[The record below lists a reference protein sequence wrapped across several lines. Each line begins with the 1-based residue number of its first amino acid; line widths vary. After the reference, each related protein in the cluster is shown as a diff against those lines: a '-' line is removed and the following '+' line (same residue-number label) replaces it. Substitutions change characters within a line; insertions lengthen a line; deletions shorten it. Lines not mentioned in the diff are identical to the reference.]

1 MKKYWLALL
10 LIPLLVG
17 CRNIVERP
25 ETHARLLLLPKAPQ
39 PAPADHA
46 YALAYADLVHA
57 GWIQGTMAQQRDSV
71 LGMEGRLNSYLNM
84 AAASELDVYAWP
96 PQREARNA
104 IYTSR
109 ATDTQDSIT
118 RTNRFINSLDCEY
131 AQLLMQSFAEQQS
144 GRAIEA
150 GHVPIPP
157 R

>member
-1 MKKYWLALL
+1 MKKYWVVLL
-10 LIPLLVG
+10 LIPLLAG

-25 ETHARLLLLPKAPQ
+25 ETHARLLILPKATQ

-46 YALAYADLVHA
+46 YALAYADIVRA
-57 GWIQGTMAQQRDSV
+57 GWIQDTMARQRNSV
-71 LGMEGRLNSYLNM
+71 LGMEGRLNNYLNM
-84 AAASELDVYAWP
+84 AAASELDAYAWP
-96 PQREARNA
+96 PQREARNV

-109 ATDTQDSIT
+109 VIDTQDSIT
-118 RTNRFINSLDCEY
+118 RTSRFINSLDCQY